1 MKYYVTDDKIK
12 ITEFDYLMKK
22 ASGYRVVL
30 RTDDVTIISN
40 EVWHKISEWQSNLMD
55 IWDSKR

>member
-12 ITEFDYLMKK
+12 ITEFDYLMKL

-30 RTDDVTIISN
+30 TTVDVTIISN
-40 EVWHKISEWQSNLMD
+40 QDWHEISPWQSNMMD
-55 IWDSKR
+55 EICYA